1 MYTYKI
7 IIHKSVKREPLF
19 SLTDRK
25 KRKVL
30 DVVNDEITFLG
41 DNKKFCRHFQ

>member
-7 IIHKSVKREPLF
+7 IIHKRVKREPLF
-19 SLTDRK
+19 RLTDRK

-30 DVVNDEITFLG
+30 NVVNDEITFLG
-41 DNKKFCRHFQ
+41 DNKQFC